1 MPFEKRQNRGLDDY
15 FRPPSVKVTPGLPPL
30 PQKLKLKNSPSF
42 SDWLRGTP
50 NKASLHANKPWLNK
64 SWDRWEKEI
73 LKNVK
78 ALH

>member
-1 MPFEKRQNRGLDDY
+1 
-15 FRPPSVKVTPGLPPL
+15 
-30 PQKLKLKNSPSF
+30 LKLKKTPSF
-42 SDWLRGTP
+42 SDWLKGSDK
-50 NKASLHANKPWLNK
+50 KATLPAAQPWLNK